1 MSRRL
6 IMMRHGQTTY
16 NAGRRMQGQLDT
28 PLSDVGL
35 AQAHAAADWLVD
47 RDIVT
52 IVSSD
57 LSRARDTA
65 EIIGEKLGLN
75 VELDPRLRETHLGTW
90 QGMTHTEVDEAFEGA
105 RAAWRHDPAWTPPQG
120 ESRLDVAGRAR
131 PVVDKLM
138 RDADWDGHSVLLV
151 AHGGTI
157 AALTA
162 NLLGLE
168 HAQYPLLKGL
178 NNTNTS
184 QLVARP
190 RFGGDGS
197 WDETEWYLEA
207 WNQGAAR

>member
-75 VELDPRLRETHLGTW
+75 VELDPRLSLIH
-90 QGMTHTEVDEAFEGA
+90 
-105 RAAWRHDPAWTPPQG
+105 
-120 ESRLDVAGRAR
+120 
-131 PVVDKLM
+131 
-138 RDADWDGHSVLLV
+138 
-151 AHGGTI
+151 I
-157 AALTA
+157 
-162 NLLGLE
+162 
-168 HAQYPLLKGL
+168 
-178 NNTNTS
+178 
-184 QLVARP
+184 
-190 RFGGDGS
+190 
-197 WDETEWYLEA
+197 
-207 WNQGAAR
+207 

>member
-28 PLSDVGL
+28 PLSEAGL
-35 AQAHAAADWLVD
+35 AQAHAAADWLD
-47 RDIVT
+47 GSDIVK

-57 LSRARDTA
+57 LSRARTTA
-65 EIIGEKLGLN
+65 EIIGQKLGLE
-75 VELDPRLRETHLGTW
+75 VETDSRLRETHLGSW
-90 QGMTHTEVDEAFEGA
+90 QGMTHAEVDEAFEGA
-105 RAAWRHDPAWTPPQG
+105 RVAWRHDPAWTPPSG

-138 RDADWDGHSVLLV
+138 RTTDWDDRAVLLV

-162 NLLGLE
+162 DLLGFN
-168 HAQYPLLKGL
+168 HAQYPLLKSL

-184 QLVARP
+184 RLLARP

-197 WDETEWYLEA
+197 WDDAQWYLEA
-207 WNQGAAR
+207 WNHGVAR